1 MFTNQAEEAHTW
13 LMNVSVHT
21 FESSRS
27 KRPCIGPDVHLSHK
41 ARVCFFCG
49 SLIELGAHFRTVVL
63 LLFEPS
69 SSRVRLSS
77 SVLDAV
83 LVRVQQDAADL
94 LLTAP
99 MGPAA
104 KFMARFVQGDMELAM
119 EVLSAVRSA
128 EERAARHLQHRPP
141 LQGISRNNDQRAELT
156 KAWFERSWLKRH
168 PEAVSQEAW

>member
-1 MFTNQAEEAHTW
+1 
-13 LMNVSVHT
+13 MNACLT
-21 FESSRS
+21 R
-27 KRPCIGPDVHLSHK
+27 RG
-41 ARVCFFCG
+41 VCFFCC
-49 SLIELGAHFRTVVL
+49 SLIELSAHFRTVVL

-104 KFMARFVQGDMELAM
+104 KFMARFVQGEMELAM
-119 EVLSAVRSA
+119 EVLRAVRSA

-141 LQGISRNNDQRAELT
+141 LQGSSRNNDQRAELA

-168 PEAVSQEAW
+168 PEAVSQEAHGRAD